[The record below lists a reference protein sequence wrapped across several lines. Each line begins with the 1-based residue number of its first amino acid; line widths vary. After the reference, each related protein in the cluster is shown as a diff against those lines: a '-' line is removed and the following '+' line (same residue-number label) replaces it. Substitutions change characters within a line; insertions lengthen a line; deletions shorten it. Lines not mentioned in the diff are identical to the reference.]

1 MPNSHSI
8 PHHHLSTPPH
18 RLSPPP
24 ISDRLTQRAR
34 REAGGRGGA
43 GSLERRMRILCV
55 IKSEPWRERGGM
67 GGACFGNQ
75 VLRQGFRGTTRRC
88 KRDIC
93 KTRPR
98 GSAALPQVGAMRSDV
113 PRRGRRGSFAG
124 RAVYPLFRRPAPGAV
139 RVQRGPRREGMS
151 RTGRGTTG
159 PSAPGVPPRGRAPPR
174 RAAPGHG
181 QPCPEGHRNVPPRP
195 MP

>member
-1 MPNSHSI
+1 MFDYRSN
-8 PHHHLSTPPH
+8 
-18 RLSPPP
+18 
-24 ISDRLTQRAR
+24 
-34 REAGGRGGA
+34 REENENPVRNKIRTLAGEGRDGGLA
-43 GSLERRMRILCV
+43 SAIRFCGKVS
-55 IKSEPWRERGGM
+55 GGQHADAE
-67 GGACFGNQ
+67 G
-75 VLRQGFRGTTRRC
+75 
-88 KRDIC
+88 DIC

-151 RTGRGTTG
+151 WDGRGTTG

-174 RAAPGHG
+174 RATPGHG

>member
-1 MPNSHSI
+1 MPDSHSI
-8 PHHHLSTPPH
+8 PHHLSTPPH

-24 ISDRLTQRAR
+24 ISDRLTQSAR
-34 REAGGRGGA
+34 REAGGRGRA

-67 GGACFGNQ
+67 GACFGNQ

-98 GSAALPQVGAMRSDV
+98 RSAALPQVGAIRSDV
-113 PRRGRRGSFAG
+113 PRRGRRGSFAC
-124 RAVYPLFRRPAPGAV
+124 RAVCSLFRRPAPGAV

-151 RTGRGTTG
+151 WDGRGTTG

-174 RAAPGHG
+174 RATPGYG